1 MTVTRG
7 EISVS
12 KYKIIAVKDGFSV
25 WKLQDFGIGYAW
37 EDMGRRFRTEDEA
50 QRFIEKERGKKM
62 SPADKAKETRRRH
75 EEARRAKER
84 EQIEIREKMK
94 RTCVRVMDDPSA
106 SSADKIK
113 AVEILHDLT
122 KGR

>member
-1 MTVTRG
+1 MQ
-7 EISVS
+7 
-12 KYKIIAVKDGFSV
+12 KYKVIPMRDRFSV

-113 AVEILHDLT
+113 AVEIFHDLT

>member
-1 MTVTRG
+1 MQ
-7 EISVS
+7 
-12 KYKIIAVKDGFSV
+12 KYKVIPMRDRFSV

-84 EQIEIREKMK
+84 ETIEVTEKLK
-94 RTCVRVMDDPSA
+94 KSCLSLMDDLRLTPGERLEA
-106 SSADKIK
+106 TR
-113 AVEILHDLT
+113 ILHDLT